1 MSLALSY
8 QREFEF
14 TYTAAFAFCILLQSM
29 LITKHP
35 ATEES
40 SAGAGTGRD
49 CLKQYMVTGMTTPAA
64 ARETYRLLDW
74 RQRL

>member
-49 CLKQYMVTGMTTPAA
+49 CLKQ
-64 ARETYRLLDW
+64 
-74 RQRL
+74 